1 MKFGTLRAA
10 AICGAL
16 AIISATTL
24 GPATAATFQYDSYTV
39 TNQQN
44 IHIATPHDVSAGMG
58 QIVLHGAG
66 ANINELQAA
75 WCVDIY
81 DFLTQSG
88 TYTIDPLTTAGSGS
102 PNPLLSTAQISEIGS
117 LMVHGTAL
125 INTDTNVS
133 AATQLAIWM
142 VEYGNGFTYSGV
154 ASAVETLAQQ
164 YVAKVMG
171 GDWDCPTCTVTLLSL
186 AGDQNLGY
194 GSDLTKGGE
203 SPTTPLPAALPL
215 FASGLGALG
224 LLGWRKKRKAQAAA

>member
-1 MKFGTLRAA
+1 
-10 AICGAL
+10 
-16 AIISATTL
+16 
-24 GPATAATFQYDSYTV
+24 
-39 TNQQN
+39 
-44 IHIATPHDVSAGMG
+44 MG

-81 DFLTQSG
+81 DFLTHSG
-88 TYTIDPLTTAGSGS
+88 TYTIGPLTTAGSGGS
-102 PNPLLSTAQISEIGS
+102 NPSLSTAQISQIGS

-142 VEYGNGFTYSGV
+142 VEYGIGFTYSGV
-154 ASAVETLAQQ
+154 ASAVETLALQ
-164 YVAKVMG
+164 YVAKLTTE
-171 GDWDCPTCTVTLLSL
+171 WDCPTCTVTLLSL

-224 LLGWRKKRKAQAAA
+224 LLSWRRKRKNAAAVAA